1 MNIECIFALDGR
13 DLAKPGSERP
23 RPQEYAV
30 LLFVSRQYQ
39 STVVNAILPVFFM
52 EVLSFIVYWV
62 EPCDVADRAAIT
74 TTLFLAAVT
83 FKTYMSTLL
92 PALPYLTSVERFLM
106 AGTGLLL
113 F

>member
-23 RPQEYAV
+23 RPQEYAI
-30 LLFVSRQYQ
+30 LLFVSRQYM
-39 STVVNAILPVFFM
+39 STLTNAIMPVVFM
-52 EVLSFIVYWV
+52 ELMSLIVYWV
-62 EPCDVADRAAIT
+62 EPCEVADRAAIT

-92 PALPYLTSVERFLM
+92 PALPYLTSVEWFLM
-106 AGTGLLL
+106 AGAVLLL